1 MNPRVP
7 GALREF
13 EQWLSA
19 SLAEADAVLPD
30 LLELPA
36 PLLAAELRSRPR
48 FRTPGVLKRILAAAR
63 QARDRYPSRA
73 QELTSIVTRY
83 ARSMAVPPAFA
94 FVARTLQGEAWRD
107 HAGALHAMGRA
118 AKAARAIRTAR
129 ELFDG
134 TPGAEW
140 QLATVDLVE
149 APLLHERGLHDEAL
163 LVVRRAA
170 EQFGRAGDDTRYL
183 EACMLEC
190 WMLRAA
196 GDREGALR
204 AWKALDEGARFRGNV
219 LLTARTAAKLARFEL
234 RDGSAEEAL
243 GLLTHALALF
253 EAGGAQDEAI
263 RARWSA
269 AECAAALGRLHEA
282 VSEYH
287 KVRAQLLARGSLTDA
302 ALASVESLQLLL
314 LAGREPE
321 LPSLT
326 TTLVETFRDA
336 GMPINGIEALAY
348 LRGRAAAGELTR
360 EDAVCVRRFFEDLPL
375 DAKARFRFA

>member
-7 GALREF
+7 SSLREF

-36 PLLAAELRSRPR
+36 PLLVEELRSQPR

-63 QARDRYPSRA
+63 HARDRYPSRA
-73 QELTSIVTRY
+73 HELTSIVTRY
-83 ARSMAVPPAFA
+83 ARSMPVPPAFA
-94 FVARTLQGEAWRD
+94 FVSRTLQGEAWRD
-107 HAGALHAMGRA
+107 HASALHAMGRA

-129 ELFDG
+129 AFFQD
-134 TPGAEW
+134 TPGADW
-140 QLATVDLVE
+140 QSAIVDLVE
-149 APLLHERGLHDEAL
+149 APLLHERGLHGEAL
-163 LVVRRAA
+163 VVARRAA
-170 EQFGRAGDDTRYL
+170 DWFGRARDDAHYL

-196 GDREGALR
+196 GDREGAQR
-204 AWKALDEGARFRGNV
+204 VWKALDEGARFRGNG
-219 LLTARTAAKLARFEL
+219 LLTARTAAKLARFAL

-243 GLLTHALALF
+243 ELLTNALTLF
-253 EAGGAQDEAI
+253 EAAGAQDEAV

-287 KVRAQLLARGSLTDA
+287 KVRAQLLARGSLTNA

-326 TTLVETFRDA
+326 TTFVETFRDA

-348 LRGRAAAGELTR
+348 LRGRAAVGELTR
-360 EDAVCVRRFFEDLPL
+360 EDVVCARRFFEDLPL
-375 DAKARFRFA
+375 DAKARFRAP